1 MSGTMKPFAGS
12 TIVLCLLL
20 LSACGAPLA
29 APSSPTFTPD
39 PDPCSAQNLPVTV
52 DGINDLTRQFD
63 EVSEQISA
71 SGQEL
76 PALIADLQRIRRE
89 AEDLTVPACLEVLKT
104 HQLNYM
110 NVVIQTLIVFVG
122 NPDAEM
128 LNAGMELARQEH
140 GLYSLELVRLLGITL
155 SPVTPSPA
163 P

>member
-1 MSGTMKPFAGS
+1 MKPFAGS

-29 APSSPTFTPD
+29 APASPTFTRD

-52 DGINDLTRQFD
+52 EGINDLTRQFD
-63 EVSEQISA
+63 EVSPQISTSSQGLA
-71 SGQEL
+71 E
-76 PALIADLQRIRRE
+76 LIADLQRIRRA

-110 NVVIQTLIVFVG
+110 NLVIQSLIVFLG
-122 NPDAEM
+122 NAEADM
-128 LNAGMELARQEH
+128 LRNGMELAQQEH
-140 GLYSLELVRLLGITL
+140 SQYSLEMVRLLGITL
-155 SPVTPSPA
+155 APVTTPRA